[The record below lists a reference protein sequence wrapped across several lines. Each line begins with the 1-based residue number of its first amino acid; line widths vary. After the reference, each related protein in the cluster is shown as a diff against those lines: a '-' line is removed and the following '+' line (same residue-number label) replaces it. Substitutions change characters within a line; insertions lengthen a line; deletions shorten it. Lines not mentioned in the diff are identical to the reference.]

1 MTYTVVLMREDDG
14 RYSVTVPA
22 LKGCHTWGRN
32 LAHALQMAEEVI
44 EGYLHVLRDQG
55 KPIPPDKP
63 RVSLNMLEAPEA
75 LVYRLEI
82 ERAAALA

>member
-1 MTYTVVLMREDDG
+1 
-14 RYSVTVPA
+14 
-22 LKGCHTWGRN
+22 
-32 LAHALQMAEEVI
+32 MAEEVI